1 MMCRQEWHETV
12 YAQSITTLPTR
23 IRLPSPK
30 PKPSAPWKA
39 RTASQVLISEIST
52 AA

>member
-12 YAQSITTLPTR
+12 YAQSITTLPSR
-23 IRLPSPK
+23 MRLPRPK
-30 PKPSAPWKA
+30 PKPSAVSKA
-39 RTASQVLISEIST
+39 RIASQVLIREIAT